1 MRTMRRSGAILA
13 AAAAL
18 AAAGCTWV
26 KPTEK
31 GAAVR
36 VASQSQ
42 VAGCQKLGSSTTQ
55 VLSKVLIFA
64 RSEKTMTAELATLAQ
79 NEAATMGGNTI
90 VPVSPIENGR
100 QSFDVYSCKR

>member
-1 MRTMRRSGAILA
+1 MRTMRRCGTTLA
-13 AAAAL
+13 ATLAL

-36 VASQSQ
+36 VASESQ
-42 VAGCQKLGSSTTQ
+42 VAGCRKLGSTTTQ
-55 VLSKVLIFA
+55 VLAKVLFFA

-79 NEAATMGGNTI
+79 NEAANMGGNTI

-100 QSFDVYSCKR
+100 QDFDVYSCRR